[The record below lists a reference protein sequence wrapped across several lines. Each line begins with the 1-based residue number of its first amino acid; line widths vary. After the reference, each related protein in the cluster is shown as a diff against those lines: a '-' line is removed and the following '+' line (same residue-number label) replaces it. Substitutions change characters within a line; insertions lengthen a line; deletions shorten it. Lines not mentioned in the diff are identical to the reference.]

1 MSQKTAAAPKAA
13 KSKPEKKTSKDS
25 PVDPG
30 TLVDALRQRDD
41 FSLRLMLIQRP
52 DLVHPVPT
60 DMSKLAARAATNSS
74 VTRILDR
81 LDAWTVGVA
90 EIISVLDEVFTKKDL
105 LEVLN
110 ENEKIDSALE
120 KLNLLAIIW
129 GDDEGMR
136 CVPVLKEVVAPHPAG
151 FGPCFIHERPD
162 LSALANK
169 DRINEI
175 VEKGPKDTK
184 EVLDELL
191 WGPPVI
197 TLSKLNRDAGITS
210 AKNGHEYLMAHGIL
224 VATARDALTL
234 PREIALVLRKP
245 NYLPDNLSSSKE
257 IKSKAQRDPIQ
268 VDRAAGGAGLQ
279 FVQLVEELLDNWG
292 ENPPQVLRNGGLAQR
307 DLTIAAKIC
316 NEDETIAALLAEV
329 AYSAGLLA
337 PGDDKEQVWLPTP
350 AFDVW
355 RTKKVE
361 ERWAI
366 LAEAWLTTT
375 RVASLVGKVGEI
387 RINALSP
394 EVDKPLAP
402 EIRSLVLDAMSSLAP
417 GSEPD
422 AETIVDFVSWLRPRK
437 PREEIETLVN
447 AILLEA
453 NIIGIRGLGVLAT
466 TGRALGEMRYTMP
479 SPEARTAAAR
489 AAVADPKGYAVKPD
503 QMLVSAISPLLPDA
517 ISSFVLQADLTAV
530 IPGPP
535 NADVAS
541 ELRMMAYQE
550 SRGAAQVYRFT
561 ESSLQRAM
569 ERGFSAERIFEFL
582 KKYSTTEIPQPLEY
596 LINDLVRK
604 LGDVKPI
611 EEPID
616 DTIPAPNE
624 RRSAAKVRP
633 RPAPD
638 GAPPDAALLASA
650 IKALKIGE
658 NPKAKPE
665 VPTKSPEKTPA
676 NEIASLFRE
685 VVDKVVSGTKP
696 SEMVIT
702 ITYVDTHG
710 ISSNRIVEPIRFE
723 GGLLTGFD
731 LTESRIRDYAISR
744 IAGAEKGKK

>member
-175 VEKGPKDTK
+175 VEKGPKDTR

-245 NYLPDNLSSSKE
+245 NYLPDNLSASKE

>member
-25 PVDPG
+25 PVEPG

-129 GDDEGMR
+129 GDDVGMR

-175 VEKGPKDTK
+175 VEKGPKDTR

-245 NYLPDNLSSSKE
+245 NYLPDNLSASKE

-268 VDRAAGGAGLQ
+268 VDRAAGGVGLQ

-375 RVASLVGKVGEI
+375 RVEI
-387 RINALSP
+387 
-394 EVDKPLAP
+394 
-402 EIRSLVLDAMSSLAP
+402 
-417 GSEPD
+417 
-422 AETIVDFVSWLRPRK
+422 
-437 PREEIETLVN
+437 
-447 AILLEA
+447 
-453 NIIGIRGLGVLAT
+453 
-466 TGRALGEMRYTMP
+466 GRAH
-479 SPEARTAAAR
+479 
-489 AAVADPKGYAVKPD
+489 V
-503 QMLVSAISPLLPDA
+503 
-517 ISSFVLQADLTAV
+517 
-530 IPGPP
+530 
-535 NADVAS
+535 
-541 ELRMMAYQE
+541 
-550 SRGAAQVYRFT
+550 
-561 ESSLQRAM
+561 
-569 ERGFSAERIFEFL
+569 
-582 KKYSTTEIPQPLEY
+582 
-596 LINDLVRK
+596 
-604 LGDVKPI
+604 
-611 EEPID
+611 
-616 DTIPAPNE
+616 
-624 RRSAAKVRP
+624 
-633 RPAPD
+633 
-638 GAPPDAALLASA
+638 
-650 IKALKIGE
+650 
-658 NPKAKPE
+658 
-665 VPTKSPEKTPA
+665 
-676 NEIASLFRE
+676 
-685 VVDKVVSGTKP
+685 
-696 SEMVIT
+696 
-702 ITYVDTHG
+702 
-710 ISSNRIVEPIRFE
+710 
-723 GGLLTGFD
+723 
-731 LTESRIRDYAISR
+731 
-744 IAGAEKGKK
+744 

>member
-1 MSQKTAAAPKAA
+1 MSPKTAASPKAS
-13 KSKPEKKTSKDS
+13 KSKEDKKTSK
-25 PVDPG
+25 VEAKDPG
-30 TLVDALRQRDD
+30 TLVDALRTQDEHL
-41 FSLRLMLIQRP
+41 LRLMLIQRP

-74 VTRILDR
+74 VTRVLDR

-105 LEVLN
+105 QNVLN
-110 ENEKIDSALE
+110 NNEKIDEALE
-120 KLNLLAIIW
+120 KLKLLAIIW
-129 GDDEGMR
+129 GNDEGMR

-151 FGPCFIHERPD
+151 FGPTFIHERPD
-162 LSALANK
+162 LDALASK
-169 DRINEI
+169 ERLMQII
-175 VEKGPKDTK
+175 EKGPSDTQK
-184 EVLDELL
+184 VLDELL

-210 AKNGHEYLMAHGIL
+210 AKNGHEYLMAHGVL

-234 PREIALVLRKP
+234 PREIATVLRHP
-245 NYLPDNLSSSKE
+245 NYLPENLSNKKE
-257 IKSKAQRDPIQ
+257 IKAKVQRDPQ
-268 VDRAAGGAGLQ
+268 LVDRAAGGAGLQ

-292 ENPPQVLRNGGLAQR
+292 ETPPQVLRNGGLAQR
-307 DLTIAAKIC
+307 DLTIASKIC
-316 NEDETIAALLAEV
+316 NEDENIAALLAEV

-337 PGDDKEQVWLPTP
+337 AGDEKEQVWLPTP

-355 RTKKVE
+355 RTKKIE

-402 EIRSLVLDAMSSLAP
+402 EIRSLVLDAMSSLTP

-422 AETIVDFVSWLRPRK
+422 PESIIEFVSWLRPRK
-437 PREEIETLVN
+437 EKEEIEILVN
-447 AILLEA
+447 AILQEA
-453 NIIGIRGLGVLAT
+453 NVIGIRGLGVLAT

-517 ISSFVLQADLTAV
+517 ISNFVLQADLTAV

-535 NADVAS
+535 ATEVAS
-541 ELRMMAYQE
+541 ELRVMAYQE

-561 ESSLQRAM
+561 ETSLQRAM
-569 ERGFSAERIFEFL
+569 QRGYSAEKILEFL
-582 KKYSTTEIPQPLEY
+582 KKYSTTDVPQPLEY

-604 LGDVKPI
+604 LGDIKPI
-611 EEPID
+611 DEPLD
-616 DTIPAPNE
+616 DAVPAPNE
-624 RRSAAKVRP
+624 RRSIVKVRP

-638 GAPPDAALLASA
+638 GAPPDAALLAAA
-650 IKALKIGE
+650 IKALKAGE

-665 VPTKSPEKTPA
+665 VATKTPEKIPA
-676 NEIASLFRE
+676 TEAAKILRE
-685 VVDKVVSGTKP
+685 VVDQVVAGTK
-696 SEMVIT
+696 SSDAVLT

-710 ISSNRIVEPIRFE
+710 ISSDRLVEPIRFE

-731 LTESRIRDYAISR
+731 LTDSRIRDYAISR
-744 IAGAEKGKK
+744 IAGVAKGKK

>member
-129 GDDEGMR
+129 GDDVGMR

-175 VEKGPKDTK
+175 VEKGPKDTR

-245 NYLPDNLSSSKE
+245 NYLPDNLSASKE

-569 ERGFSAERIFEFL
+569 ERGFSAARIFEFL

>member
-1 MSQKTAAAPKAA
+1 MSPKTAASPKAS
-13 KSKPEKKTSKDS
+13 KSKEDKKTSK
-25 PVDPG
+25 VEAKDPG
-30 TLVDALRQRDD
+30 TLVDALRTQDEHL
-41 FSLRLMLIQRP
+41 LRLMLIQRP

-74 VTRILDR
+74 VTRVLDR

-105 LEVLN
+105 QNVLN
-110 ENEKIDSALE
+110 NNEKIDEALE
-120 KLNLLAIIW
+120 KLKLLAIIW
-129 GDDEGMR
+129 GNDEGMR

-151 FGPCFIHERPD
+151 FGPTFIHERPD
-162 LSALANK
+162 LDALASK
-169 DRINEI
+169 ERLMQII
-175 VEKGPKDTK
+175 EKGPSDTQK
-184 EVLDELL
+184 VLDELL

-210 AKNGHEYLMAHGIL
+210 AKNGHEYLMAHGVL

-234 PREIALVLRKP
+234 PREIATVLRHP
-245 NYLPDNLSSSKE
+245 NYLPENLSNKKE
-257 IKSKAQRDPIQ
+257 IKAKVQRDPQ
-268 VDRAAGGAGLQ
+268 LVDRAAGGAGLQ

-292 ENPPQVLRNGGLAQR
+292 ETPPQVLRNGGLAQR
-307 DLTIAAKIC
+307 DLTIASKIC
-316 NEDETIAALLAEV
+316 NEDEN
-329 AYSAGLLA
+329 SAGLLA
-337 PGDDKEQVWLPTP
+337 AGDEKEQVWLPTP

-355 RTKKVE
+355 RTKKIE

-402 EIRSLVLDAMSSLAP
+402 EIRSLVLDAMSSLTP

-422 AETIVDFVSWLRPRK
+422 PESIIEFVSWLRPRK
-437 PREEIETLVN
+437 EKEEIEILVN
-447 AILLEA
+447 AILQEA
-453 NIIGIRGLGVLAT
+453 NVIGIRGLGVLAT

-517 ISSFVLQADLTAV
+517 ISNFVLQADLTAV

-535 NADVAS
+535 ATEVAS
-541 ELRMMAYQE
+541 ELRVMAYQE

-561 ESSLQRAM
+561 ETSLQRAM
-569 ERGFSAERIFEFL
+569 QRGYSAEKILEFL
-582 KKYSTTEIPQPLEY
+582 KKYSTTDVPQPLEY

-604 LGDVKPI
+604 LGDIKPI
-611 EEPID
+611 DEPLD
-616 DTIPAPNE
+616 DAVPAPNE
-624 RRSAAKVRP
+624 RRSIVKVRP

-638 GAPPDAALLASA
+638 GAPPDAALLAAA
-650 IKALKIGE
+650 IKALKAGE

-665 VPTKSPEKTPA
+665 VATKTPEKIPA
-676 NEIASLFRE
+676 TEAAKYLRE
-685 VVDKVVSGTKP
+685 VVDQVVAGTK
-696 SEMVIT
+696 SSDAVLT

-710 ISSNRIVEPIRFE
+710 ISSDRLVEPIRFE

-731 LTESRIRDYAISR
+731 LTDSRIRDYAISR
-744 IAGAEKGKK
+744 IAGVAKGKK

>member
-175 VEKGPKDTK
+175 VEKGPKDTR

-245 NYLPDNLSSSKE
+245 NYLPDNLSASKE

-550 SRGAAQVYRFT
+550 ARGAAQVYRFT

>member
-129 GDDEGMR
+129 GDDVGMR

-175 VEKGPKDTK
+175 VEKGPKDTR

-245 NYLPDNLSSSKE
+245 NYLPDNLSASKE